1 MPYIYQKHEKCRQF
15 AEQTADAVVEKDG
28 EKIIAEKNGKNTGF
42 SQ

>member
-1 MPYIYQKHEKCRQF
+1 MPYIYQKHEKYQQF
-15 AEQTADAVVEKDG
+15 AGQTVEAAVEKGG